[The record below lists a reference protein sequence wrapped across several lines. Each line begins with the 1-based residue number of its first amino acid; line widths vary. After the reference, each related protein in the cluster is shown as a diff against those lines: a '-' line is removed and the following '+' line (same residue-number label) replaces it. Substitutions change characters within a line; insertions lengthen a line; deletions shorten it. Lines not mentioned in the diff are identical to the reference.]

1 MSEFIDRVHNIRGV
15 IKNVYIQIDG
25 LDKFLKVRSESLGK
39 HSLES
44 FGSWCHRSHH
54 NCTQTYDYERND
66 YIAEVAGIAAMKYE
80 VEGVLHHIRDIY
92 VDVSDMIHC
101 DIPINPSED
110 LRETGVPDN
119 SIINI
124 VDPEVSMD
132 GVDEIVTNDIR
143 LGYITERIYNVI
155 YFGHSDNRMHPRLFY
170 IQGRNEMYL
179 VMRANALSS
188 LGSYMSNNGQLL
200 RI

>member
-1 MSEFIDRVHNIRGV
+1 
-15 IKNVYIQIDG
+15 
-25 LDKFLKVRSESLGK
+25 
-39 HSLES
+39 
-44 FGSWCHRSHH
+44 
-54 NCTQTYDYERND
+54 
-66 YIAEVAGIAAMKYE
+66 
-80 VEGVLHHIRDIY
+80 
-92 VDVSDMIHC
+92 
-101 DIPINPSED
+101 
-110 LRETGVPDN
+110 
-119 SIINI
+119 
-124 VDPEVSMD
+124 MD

-155 YFGHSDNRMHPRLFY
+155 YFGHSDNRMHPQLFY